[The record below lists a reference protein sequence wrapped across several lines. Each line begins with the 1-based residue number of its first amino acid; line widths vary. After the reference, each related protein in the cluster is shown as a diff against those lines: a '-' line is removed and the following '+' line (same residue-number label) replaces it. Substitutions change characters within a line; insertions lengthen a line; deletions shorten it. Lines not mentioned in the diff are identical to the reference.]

1 MAIAIPL
8 GITSYTYRWAMRG
21 GQLDAWKLI
30 DRTVELG
37 LQVLQY
43 LDNVPLDRWPDDDLR
58 ALRRAAEGRLTLQ
71 VGMSG
76 LDPQQLSRYI
86 EVAGLVGADLI
97 RVTVTTDID
106 TAYGS
111 LTDLLPRLRAAGVT
125 VAIENHFDQRSD
137 QLAALMRRIA
147 DPHVAI
153 CLDTLNSI
161 ALLEGPAE
169 TVALLAPYAVSLH
182 LKDGTTHR
190 HGTAFRIAG
199 TALGEGLVDLP
210 SLVRAVW
217 AAGRR
222 PPMLLEAWQ
231 DPAADEAATLAA
243 EQALIERSIA
253 YMREL
258 ARLS

>member
-153 CLDTLNSI
+153 CLDTL
-161 ALLEGPAE
+161 
-169 TVALLAPYAVSLH
+169 
-182 LKDGTTHR
+182 R